1 MHEIELKFQVGE
13 AALPVLAARLQGLG
27 AQMQTMRARYVDS
40 DDRLLA
46 RGGFALR
53 LRCEN
58 GRWVQTLKG
67 RGQGVMQRLEHNAD
81 VLPPPADGAV
91 PALDLGRH
99 ADSPVGQALQAW
111 LDRAGGRVEDLR
123 LQYETDFLRLAG
135 EIGPPPE
142 RSLDEGL
149 RVEVALDRGAI
160 RAGGREQPVAELE
173 FELLAGSP
181 LALVDL
187 AKSWIEPHGLWLD
200 VRSKAE
206 RGDRLA
212 RRAPAPLAPL
222 PPPPQGA
229 AAAALV
235 EPLLANAAALMA
247 DEGRGEHVVALLAA
261 VRVLTAEA
269 PGGELA
275 WAGLLRVL
283 ERAAAMALPLEPAPA
298 DLGPWLRQ
306 PQTQALWLGLLAR
319 TG

>member
-13 AALPVLAARLQGLG
+13 AALPALTARLQGLG
-27 AQMQTMRARYVDS
+27 AQAQTMRARYVDS

-67 RGQGVMQRLEHNAD
+67 RGAGVMQRLEHNAD
-81 VLPPPADGAV
+81 VLPPPADGV
-91 PALDLGRH
+91 PPDLDLARH
-99 ADSPVGQALQAW
+99 AGSPAGQALQAW
-111 LDRAGGRVEDLR
+111 LERAGRRVEDLR
-123 LQYETDFLRLAG
+123 LQYETDFLRLVG
-135 EIGPPPE
+135 EIGAQQGQPP
-142 RSLDEGL
+142 DEGL

-160 RAGGREQPVAELE
+160 RAGGRELPIAELE

-181 LALVDL
+181 LALIDL
-187 AKSWIEPHGLWLD
+187 AKCWIGPHGLWLD

-212 RRAPAPLAPL
+212 RRAPAPVAPL
-222 PPPPQGA
+222 PQGA

-261 VRVLTAEA
+261 VRALAAEA
-269 PGGELA
+269 AGGDPA

-283 ERAAAMALPLEPAPA
+283 ECAASTALPLEPAPA
-298 DLGPWLRQ
+298 DVGPWLRQ